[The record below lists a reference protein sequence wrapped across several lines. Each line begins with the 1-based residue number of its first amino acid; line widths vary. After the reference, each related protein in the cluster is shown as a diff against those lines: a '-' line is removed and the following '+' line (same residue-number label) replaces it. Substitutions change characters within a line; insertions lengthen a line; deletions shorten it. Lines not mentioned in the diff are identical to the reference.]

1 MFKVGLTGNRYS
13 GKDTV
18 ASLFNKIS
26 IPVFDADVIVK
37 FLINHNFEM
46 DYKIKN
52 KIDKSFFKNDQ
63 LDLSKLT
70 GPILDQIID
79 IVEYELFDA
88 YKKYQLKNTNSIYTV
103 FHSSILFERDW
114 NKKMDYSI
122 SVFSPVSDRVERC
135 QEISDYKLTD
145 IYNLCQREMKDL
157 SKNSLSDFVIHN
169 YNDDINPFGDILTQV
184 NKIDQKIIDKYLS
197 VAIDGTNYV
206 RKFINELKEVDG
218 QFEVTGGTEWQRNY
232 KMLAIGLGDKSEYV
246 DFISEHISDNRTLE
260 ESKNLIKFI
269 IEKLSEKEIE
279 DIFSKIK
286 IDI

>member
-46 DYKIKN
+46 DYQIKY

-197 VAIDGTNYV
+197 SE
-206 RKFINELKEVDG
+206 RKIRL
-218 QFEVTGGTEWQRNY
+218 
-232 KMLAIGLGDKSEYV
+232 IG
-246 DFISEHISDNRTLE
+246 N
-260 ESKNLIKFI
+260 
-269 IEKLSEKEIE
+269 
-279 DIFSKIK
+279 
-286 IDI
+286 